1 MIIYKCA
8 PIPELISTPMRIYL
22 INFITIINIVIF
34 QVLTSNLIIQS
45 LLNCLNFI
53 PNTILFINH
62 TCTLS
67 GLYYFDFLFQFNLFF
82 N

>member
-22 INFITIINIVIF
+22 INFIFIINIVIF
-34 QVLTSNLIIQS
+34 QVLASNLIIQS

-62 TCTLS
+62 TSSLS